1 MTDPKFSDEEIK
13 EFASDF
19 ERYLTVRRR
28 TDVHYDIQEVRIR
41 TEARFRQMPKDFQ
54 EYGKGLRKLEASL
67 KNKVQKSLNGIP
79 IYNKFFSRV
88 YGVGPLISGWIVG
101 KTMIR
106 FAKISKSDFQKAV
119 DYLDAP
125 DEVRAEMEIKDFLR
139 LSRSQVDLAQ
149 KTKDGNY
156 LYPTIRGIG
165 AFDTVSKYWKWWG
178 LHVTEEGRRPRR
190 KRGETLEYDSSLRM
204 FSSRIGTSFKRLGK
218 FKKTGLPTF
227 YNRIYT
233 SYKRRLF
240 DNPRMVKIKG
250 KKVLSPAFKDIIE
263 TPKICPYY
271 TDQYC
276 SKGPCKG
283 HLDDMAI
290 SYAVKV
296 FLSHVWEQWR
306 ILEGLPVRQPYA
318 LEKLGHR
325 TYIDWEPDRE

>member
-1 MTDPKFSDEEIK
+1 MTDPKFSDE
-13 EFASDF
+13 DF
-19 ERYLTVRRR
+19 EKYLTIRRLV
-28 TDVHYDIQEVRIR
+28 DIHYDLQDVRIR
-41 TEARFRQMPKDFQ
+41 TEARLRQMPK
-54 EYGKGLRKLEASL
+54 ESELYGGTVRKLEASI
-67 KNKVQKSLNGIP
+67 KGRVQNSLNGIP
-79 IYNKFFSRV
+79 IYNRFFSRV
-88 YGVGPLISGWIVG
+88 YGVGPLISGWIIG
-101 KTMIR
+101 KTMIK
-106 FAKISKSDFQKAV
+106 FELISKKKFQAAV

-125 DEVRAEMEIKDFLR
+125 DEVRADMENKDFLR
-139 LSRSQVDLAQ
+139 LSRNQVRLAQ

-165 AFDTVSKYWKWWG
+165 AFDTVSKYWAWWG
-178 LHVTEEGRRPRR
+178 LHVTEEGRRSRR
-190 KRGETLEYDSSLRM
+190 KRGETLDYDSSLRM
-204 FSSRIGTSFKRLGK
+204 FGSRIGTSFKRLGK

-240 DNPRMVKIKG
+240 DNPRMVRVNGEKM
-250 KKVLSPAFKDIIE
+250 LSPAFKDIIE

-283 HLDDMAI
+283 HLDRMAI

-306 ILEGLPVRQPYA
+306 MLEGLPVRQPYA

-325 TYIDWEPDRE
+325 TYIDWEPDKE